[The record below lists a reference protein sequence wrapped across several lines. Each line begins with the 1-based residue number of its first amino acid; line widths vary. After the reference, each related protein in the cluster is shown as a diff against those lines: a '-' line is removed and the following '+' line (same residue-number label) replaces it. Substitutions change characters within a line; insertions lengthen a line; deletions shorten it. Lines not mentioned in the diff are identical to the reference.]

1 MVRILITG
9 SRDWP
14 EASVVWHAIN
24 ETINE
29 LHASLNQVTIVHGAC
44 EFGGADKFADDHAK
58 YLGVDTDPHPVTG
71 EDKRKHGR
79 RAYFLR
85 NKRMVDLGADIC
97 LAFNKGNSRGTT
109 MTTNL
114 AREAGIPVKEYTA

>member
-14 EASVVWHAIN
+14 EPSVVWHAIN

-29 LHASLNQVTIVHGAC
+29 LHANLDEVTIIHGEC

-58 YLGVDTDPHPVTG
+58 FLGVKTDPHPVTPH
-71 EDKRKHGR
+71 EKRMYGR
-79 RAYFLR
+79 RAYYLR
-85 NKRMVDLGADIC
+85 NKRMVDTGADVC
-97 LAFNKGNSRGTT
+97 LAFNKGNSRGTS
-109 MTTNL
+109 MTIGL
-114 AREAGIPVKEYTA
+114 AKAAGIPVKEYKA

>member
-14 EASVVWHAIN
+14 EPSVVWHAIN
-24 ETINE
+24 EAINE
-29 LHASLNQVTIVHGAC
+29 LHANLDEVTIVHGEC

-58 YLGVDTDPHPVTG
+58 FLGVKVDPHPVTVD
-71 EDKRKHGR
+71 EKRKHGK

-85 NKRMVDLGADIC
+85 NKRMVDAGAEVC
-97 LAFNKGNSRGTT
+97 LAFNKGDSRGTS
-109 MTTNL
+109 MTIGL
-114 AREAGIPVKEYTA
+114 AKAAGIPVKEYKA